1 VRWTHRTRGV
11 IPPSTFIPIA
21 EEAGLVVPIGR
32 WVLRE
37 ACRQARRWLD
47 ETGQRV
53 HVGVNLSARHIH
65 HPSLLDDVRAA
76 LAEAGLPPEQLLL
89 EITESVLMR
98 DVDEVAQVLHEV
110 KALGVTLALDDF
122 GTGYSSLSYLQRF
135 PIDVLKIDRSFV
147 APMAG
152 LTYDARLVRAIIALG
167 ESLEMK
173 IVAEGIETDGQ
184 LAALQSLGC
193 TMGQG
198 FLFAAPLQ
206 SEQILAHIHDELALA
221 RGRGGWGQLDT
232 MMSVVR

>member
-1 VRWTHRTRGV
+1 
-11 IPPSTFIPIA
+11 
-21 EEAGLVVPIGR
+21 
-32 WVLRE
+32 
-37 ACRQARRWLD
+37 
-47 ETGQRV
+47 V
-53 HVGVNLSARHIH
+53 HVAVNLSARHIH
-65 HPSLLDDVRAA
+65 HPSLVEDVCAA
-76 LAEAGLPPEQLLL
+76 LAAAGLPPQQLLL

-98 DVDEVAQVLHEV
+98 DVEEVAQVLHDV

-167 ESLEMK
+167 ESLEMR
-173 IVAEGIETDGQ
+173 IVAEGIETEGQ

-198 FLFAAPLQ
+198 YLFAAPLP
-206 SEQILAHIHDELALA
+206 SEQIVAHIRDELAVDRRRLGA
-221 RGRGGWGQLDT
+221 GQLPD
-232 MMSVVR
+232 MMTAGR